1 MLAVLPLPAGKDDPD
16 VIYAAQT
23 VFGEARGEC
32 WNAKLGVVHVIVN
45 RKKVKRRYFGRSIKT
60 IVQKPQQFSCWN
72 HRDPNRSKI
81 HDPLKHE
88 SVDVW
93 LECYIAARLVL
104 RGEVKDNTGQA
115 LYYIDESII
124 DNPPAW
130 VAKLELSAQHG
141 KLYFFRE
148 RKVRTKEC

>member
-1 MLAVLPLPAGKDDPD
+1 MSASIPLPAGKDDSD

-23 VFGEARGEC
+23 IYGEARGES
-32 WNAKLGVVHVIVN
+32 WSAKIGVAHVILN
-45 RKKVKRRYFGRSIKT
+45 RKKAKRRYFGRSIKT

-72 HRDPNRSKI
+72 HRDVNRSKI

-104 RGEVKDNTGQA
+104 GGQVKDNTGDA
-115 LYYIDESII
+115 LFYIDESII
-124 DNPPAW
+124 HDPPSW
-130 VAKLELSAQHG
+130 MAKLELSAQHG

-148 RKVRTKEC
+148 KAV

>member
-1 MLAVLPLPAGKDDPD
+1 MVPAIPLPAGKNDPD

-23 VFGEARGEC
+23 VYGEARGEC

-45 RKKVKRRYFGRSIKT
+45 RKKAKRRYFGRSIKT
-60 IVQKPQQFSCWN
+60 IIQKPEQFSCWRRKDVN
-72 HRDPNRSKI
+72 YKKI
-81 HDPLKHE
+81 HNPLKHE

-93 LECYIAARLVL
+93 LECYMAARLVL
-104 RGEVKDNTGQA
+104 RGEVKDNTGKA

-124 DNPPAW
+124 DSPPAW

-141 KLYFFRE
+141 RLYFFRE
-148 RKVRTKEC
+148 KSV